1 VAALL
6 KESGPLLSGVPEP
19 RAFGRLRS
27 LARRRVRWAAVPLV
41 QSPLQE
47 SNG

>member
-1 VAALL
+1 LMN
-6 KESGPLLSGVPEP
+6 ESMPLPDGVRELP
-19 RAFGRLRS
+19 AFGRLRS
-27 LARRRVRWAAVPLV
+27 LARRRVRPDRLPLV